1 MVINAVESTA
11 KTVGSSKPKTKEMVV
26 GGSGG
31 LAKSGNVSG
40 GKMIK
45 AGEKIV
51 MKSMDKRTAEK
62 GIQEGN
68 SRGEFTGKSPGLII
82 KQLFTNARTCAF

>member
-1 MVINAVESTA
+1 MAINAVESTA

-45 AGEKIV
+45 ADEKIV
-51 MKSMDKRTAEK
+51 TKSMDKRTAKK

-68 SRGEFTGKSPGLII
+68 SQASHPD
-82 KQLFTNARTCAF
+82 

>member
-31 LAKSGNVSG
+31 SAKSGNVSG

-62 GIQEGN
+62 GVQEGN
-68 SRGEFTGKSPGLII
+68 SQASHLD
-82 KQLFTNARTCAF
+82 